1 MKALMILGMY
11 LLGGY
16 FAYAAMNDDSDSPGT
31 RFLEFFCWPIPVT
44 MATLLYISTAI
55 MMAVD
60 NLLLLLGYDW
70 RE

>member
-1 MKALMILGMY
+1 MKALMILGLY

-16 FAYAAMNDDSDSPGT
+16 FAYAVTNEDSDSPGT
-31 RFLEFFCWPIPVT
+31 RFWEFFFWPIPVVIV
-44 MATLLYISTAI
+44 ALLNVGAAI
-55 MMAVD
+55 IWAVD